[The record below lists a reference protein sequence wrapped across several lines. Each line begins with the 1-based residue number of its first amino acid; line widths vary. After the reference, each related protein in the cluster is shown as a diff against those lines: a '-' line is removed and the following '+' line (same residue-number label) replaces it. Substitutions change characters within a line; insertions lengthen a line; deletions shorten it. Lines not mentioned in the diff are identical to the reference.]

1 MKKFWFTL
9 LAVVLPFVGLAV
21 LEVGLRAAGVG
32 AEEQAAFVPVAGHE
46 AYQTLNPDYLRRYFN
61 GAFEPEVAYHPFRKE
76 KPEGAFRVMVL
87 GGSSTA
93 GFPYRFYLGFPTQ
106 IEQRLEAEA
115 VGQKIEVINLG
126 VTAANSYTIWDLK
139 DEIVAQQ
146 PDAVVIYAGHNEYYG
161 AFGAGSSVNALGNRI
176 WLKRLVLRLKDL
188 VLYRGLEDLIR
199 SLAPKRD
206 DGRSLM
212 AQMIRNAEITLGS
225 DAYHDGIAQFE
236 ANMREALTT
245 FREAGIPVYMGTLVS
260 NLKDQPPLGED
271 PEALADYEQ
280 GQELLERGDTA
291 LARVAFLS
299 AKDRDEI
306 RFRAPEALNEVI
318 DAFAEEGLV
327 TEVDLAPV
335 AQAYSL
341 SGIEDEWFFADHLH
355 PNVIGYNAFGERF
368 FEALRNH
375 PALRLSG
382 VALLEESVDESLDW
396 RMRYVTLDRQLA
408 DPFER
413 LFAHLQVFSINA
425 GYPFNKAS
433 EEEEQIL
440 LQQQLGRVR
449 ASRSYLDYLTYETLV
464 NDLAA
469 EEAIALALPVA
480 RARGDT
486 LYALQMYRSSL
497 YWRPFDEDLRRE
509 AVAFATRAAEANPR
523 YQPTAEQILFH
534 VVNLTGDAE
543 SLKTLAELRMRR
555 GATDDAAKLLALAET
570 AGTDSEAVPHRAIR
584 LVARDGSHAEHP

>member
-1 MKKFWFTL
+1 M
-9 LAVVLPFVGLAV
+9 
-21 LEVGLRAAGVG
+21 
-32 AEEQAAFVPVAGHE
+32 
-46 AYQTLNPDYLRRYFN
+46 
-61 GAFEPEVAYHPFRKE
+61 
-76 KPEGAFRVMVL
+76 
-87 GGSSTA
+87 
-93 GFPYRFYLGFPTQ
+93 
-106 IEQRLEAEA
+106 
-115 VGQKIEVINLG
+115 
-126 VTAANSYTIWDLK
+126 
-139 DEIVAQQ
+139 
-146 PDAVVIYAGHNEYYG
+146 
-161 AFGAGSSVNALGNRI
+161 
-176 WLKRLVLRLKDL
+176 LRLKDL

-509 AVAFATRAAEANPR
+509 AVAFATQAAEANLR

>member
-1 MKKFWFTL
+1 MKKFWFRV
-9 LAVVLPFVGLAV
+9 LAVLLPLAGLAV
-21 LEVGLRAAGVG
+21 LEVALRAAGVG
-32 AEEQAAFVPVAGHE
+32 AEEQAVFVPVKGRE

-61 GAFEPEVAYHPFRKE
+61 GAFVPEVAYHPFRKE

-87 GGSSTA
+87 GGSSVA

-199 SLAPKRD
+199 SLAPKRG

-212 AQMIRNAEITLGS
+212 AQMIRDAEITLDG
-225 DAYHDGIAQFE
+225 DAYRDGIEQFE
-236 ANMREALTT
+236 VNMRDALTT
-245 FREAGIPVYMGTLVS
+245 FREAGISVYMGTLVS
-260 NLKDQPPLGED
+260 NLKDQPPLGDD

-280 GQELLERGDTA
+280 GQELLEQGDTTQ
-291 LARVAFLS
+291 ARVAFLS

-306 RFRAPEALNEVI
+306 RFRAPEALNALI
-318 DAFAEEGLV
+318 DTFAEEGLV

-335 AQAYSL
+335 AQSYSF

-368 FEALRNH
+368 FEAIKSH

-382 VALLEESVDESLDW
+382 VALLEEPVDESLDW
-396 RMRYVTLDRQLA
+396 RMRYVTLDRRLA

-425 GYPFNKAS
+425 GYPFNKRS
-433 EEEEQIL
+433 VEEEQIL

-464 NDLAA
+464 NDFAP

-509 AVAFATRAAEANPR
+509 AVAFAVRAAEANPR

-534 VVNLTGDAE
+534 VVNLTGDVE
-543 SLKTLAELRMRR
+543 SLNALAALRLKR
-555 GATDDAAKLLALAET
+555 GAVEDAATLLALAE
-570 AGTDSEAVPHRAIR
+570 AMEPGPEAARQGTIR
-584 LVARDGSHAEHP
+584 LVAREGSGPEHP

>member
-1 MKKFWFTL
+1 MKKFWFRV
-9 LAVVLPFVGLAV
+9 LAVFLPFVGLAV
-21 LEVGLRAAGVG
+21 LEVALRAAGVG
-32 AEEQAAFVPVAGHE
+32 AEEQAVFVPVEGHE

-61 GAFEPEVAYHPFRKE
+61 GAFEPEVAYHPFLKE

-176 WLKRLVLRLKDL
+176 RLKRLVLRLKDL
-188 VLYRGLEDLIR
+188 VLYRRLEDLIR
-199 SLAPKRD
+199 SLAPKGG

-212 AQMIRNAEITLGS
+212 AQMIRDAEITLDG
-225 DAYHDGIAQFE
+225 DAYRDGIAQFE
-236 ANMREALTT
+236 ANMREALAT
-245 FREAGIPVYMGTLVS
+245 FRDAGIPVYMGTLVS
-260 NLKDQPPLGED
+260 NLKDQPPLGDD

-280 GQELLERGDTA
+280 GQELLERGDTTQ
-291 LARVAFLS
+291 ARVAFLS

-306 RFRAPEALNEVI
+306 RFRAPEALNALI
-318 DAFAEEGLV
+318 DTFAEEGLV

-335 AQAYSL
+335 ARAYSF

-368 FEALRNH
+368 FEALKSH

-382 VALLEESVDESLDW
+382 VALLEEPVDENLDW
-396 RMRYVTLDRQLA
+396 RMRYVTLDRRLA

-425 GYPFNKAS
+425 GYPFNKRS
-433 EEEEQIL
+433 VEEEQIL
-440 LQQQLGRVR
+440 LEQMLGRVR

-464 NDLAA
+464 NDLAP

-543 SLKTLAELRMRR
+543 SLNALAALRLKR
-555 GATDDAAKLLALAET
+555 GAVEDAATLLALAEA
-570 AGTDSEAVPHRAIR
+570 AGPGPEAARQGTIR
-584 LVARDGSHAEHP
+584 LVAREGSGSEHP